1 MADKKLIWV
10 KATVRGQLPNRT
22 WVDEN
27 SPPFQVEDGKESERW
42 MKKLTAAE
50 AKKLTAEASDVA
62 DNEVSASDLA
72 AVTEE
77 RDALAGKV
85 EGLEADLK
93 AMTDERDKMDEAG
106 KKLASDLAAVTA
118 ERDKLKAPPAGSV
131 AGAKKD

>member
-10 KATVRGQLPNRT
+10 KATARGQLPNRM

-27 SPPFQVEDGKESERW
+27 SPPFQVEDGKESKRW

-50 AKKLTAEASDVA
+50 AGKLTAELNDGA
-62 DNEVSASDLA
+62 DNEVSASDLTA
-72 AVTEE
+72 LTDE
-77 RDALAGKV
+77 RDELAGKV
-85 EGLEADLK
+85 EGLKNDLK
-93 AMTDERDKMDEAG
+93 AMTDERDQMDAAG

-118 ERDKLKAPPAGSV
+118 ERDKLKSPDAGSV

>member
-10 KATVRGQLPNRT
+10 KATARGQLPNRM
-22 WVDEN
+22 WVDKN
-27 SPPFQVEDGKESERW
+27 SPPFQVEDGKESKRW

-50 AKKLTAEASDVA
+50 AKKLTAELDDGA
-62 DNEVSASDLA
+62 DDGALASDLA
-72 AVTEE
+72 AITEE
-77 RDALAGKV
+77 RDELSGKV
-85 EGLEADLK
+85 EGLENDLK